1 MSEEKDNK
9 KEIEVINGD
18 GTNLVISPVYEH
30 IMKLRGLGCIDYI
43 IKQTEEVI
51 MDLNEQMAGE
61 IARQLGLSGRNGVS
75 RDVVREL
82 ERKSDAELSRDILR
96 LKKQLAENNISPQQ
110 QMAIVKK
117 LMPMMNSEQK
127 ARLQKVIELLK

>member
-1 MSEEKDNK
+1 
-9 KEIEVINGD
+9 
-18 GTNLVISPVYEH
+18 
-30 IMKLRGLGCIDYI
+30 
-43 IKQTEEVI
+43 

-61 IARQLGLSGRNGVS
+61 IARQLGLSGKGSVS
-75 RDVVREL
+75 HDTVKKL

-96 LKKQLAENNISPQQ
+96 LKEQLAANNISPQQ

-117 LMPMMNSEQK
+117 LMPMMDANQK

>member
-1 MSEEKDNK
+1 
-9 KEIEVINGD
+9 
-18 GTNLVISPVYEH
+18 
-30 IMKLRGLGCIDYI
+30 
-43 IKQTEEVI
+43 
-51 MDLNEQMAGE
+51 MDLNEQMTGE

>member
-1 MSEEKDNK
+1 
-9 KEIEVINGD
+9 
-18 GTNLVISPVYEH
+18 
-30 IMKLRGLGCIDYI
+30 
-43 IKQTEEVI
+43 

-82 ERKSDAELSRDILR
+82 ERKSDVELSRDILR
-96 LKKQLAENNISPQQ
+96 LKAQLAENNISPQQ

>member
-1 MSEEKDNK
+1 
-9 KEIEVINGD
+9 
-18 GTNLVISPVYEH
+18 
-30 IMKLRGLGCIDYI
+30 
-43 IKQTEEVI
+43 

-61 IARQLGLSGRNGVS
+61 IARQLGLSGKNGVS

-96 LKKQLAENNISPQQ
+96 LKAQLAENNISPQQ

>member
-1 MSEEKDNK
+1 
-9 KEIEVINGD
+9 
-18 GTNLVISPVYEH
+18 
-30 IMKLRGLGCIDYI
+30 
-43 IKQTEEVI
+43 

-61 IARQLGLSGRNGVS
+61 IARQLGLSGKNGVS

>member
-1 MSEEKDNK
+1 
-9 KEIEVINGD
+9 
-18 GTNLVISPVYEH
+18 
-30 IMKLRGLGCIDYI
+30 
-43 IKQTEEVI
+43 

-96 LKKQLAENNISPQQ
+96 LKAQLAENNISPQQ

-117 LMPMMNSEQK
+117 LMPMMNNEQK

>member
-1 MSEEKDNK
+1 
-9 KEIEVINGD
+9 
-18 GTNLVISPVYEH
+18 
-30 IMKLRGLGCIDYI
+30 
-43 IKQTEEVI
+43 

-96 LKKQLAENNISPQQ
+96 LKAQLAENNISPQQ

>member
-1 MSEEKDNK
+1 
-9 KEIEVINGD
+9 
-18 GTNLVISPVYEH
+18 
-30 IMKLRGLGCIDYI
+30 
-43 IKQTEEVI
+43 
-51 MDLNEQMAGE
+51 MDLIEQMAGE

-82 ERKSDAELSRDILR
+82 ERRSDAELSRDILR

>member
-1 MSEEKDNK
+1 
-9 KEIEVINGD
+9 
-18 GTNLVISPVYEH
+18 
-30 IMKLRGLGCIDYI
+30 
-43 IKQTEEVI
+43 

-61 IARQLGLSGRNGVS
+61 IARQLGLSGKGGVS
-75 RDVVREL
+75 HDTVKKL

-96 LKKQLAENNISPQQ
+96 LKEQLAANNISPQQ

-117 LMPMMNSEQK
+117 LMPMMDANQK

>member
-1 MSEEKDNK
+1 
-9 KEIEVINGD
+9 
-18 GTNLVISPVYEH
+18 
-30 IMKLRGLGCIDYI
+30 
-43 IKQTEEVI
+43 

-117 LMPMMNSEQK
+117 LIPMMNSEQK